1 MNAKQRVTRQLKRGL
16 GFGVMV
22 MACMI
27 ATAPFD
33 RGVAAEPDDG
43 EGTLDA
49 LYRPQHFRTRRESS
63 SAADLHK
70 NGDAR
75 SIEPGKTLVLA
86 ELQGPGIIT
95 HMWFTV
101 GSADPFYGRTLV
113 LRIYWDGAEKPS
125 VETPLGD
132 FFGLGHG
139 ATVSYRSIPVT
150 VESWGRSLNC
160 FWRMPFRKSAK
171 ITVTNESTSYRTDS
185 LYYHINWQ
193 KHETLPED
201 TLYFH
206 ARYRQAMPAQ
216 PGDYVI
222 LETTGKGNYVGTV
235 YSAQMVELGWFGEGD
250 DRFYVDGEEYPSLR
264 GTGTE
269 EYFGDAWGFRQFCA
283 PFFGVPLWEG
293 YFPGDRV
300 SAYRW
305 HLMNPVAFTKS
316 LKVSIEHRG
325 SLFTDEGQHLG
336 QFFERPDWL
345 SSVAFWYQSPTVTFA
360 DPIPP
365 AAERI
370 APYRVLDV
378 GDLDVRATPG
388 TGLMKGSA
396 ELMYLPGKPDAQ
408 IEIDF
413 DVEKKGRYQIS
424 AFITHSVF
432 GSRYQPFLDGRP
444 VGNEL
449 DLCISGADPFWV
461 SFDLHELSAG
471 THTLRFEGRGPSPKR
486 RSMAPQS
493 YTFGLNHLLLLRLE
507 DMEGYHQVLKEQTR
521 SRSEG

>member
-1 MNAKQRVTRQLKRGL
+1 MDMTRLKREWL
-16 GFGVMV
+16 AGVLV
-22 MACMI
+22 IVCIVGI
-27 ATAPFD
+27 ATLD
-33 RGVAAEPDDG
+33 RAVAAEPDG
-43 EGTLDA
+43 SATTLDT
-49 LYRPQHFRTRRESS
+49 LYRPQQYRTLRDSS
-63 SAADLHK
+63 SADDL
-70 NGDAR
+70 NSNADAR
-75 SIEPGKTLVLA
+75 SIEPGGTLVVA
-86 ELQGPGIIT
+86 ELEGPGIIT

-101 GSADPFYGRTLV
+101 ASFDPFYGRSLL

-125 VETPLGD
+125 VETPLHD

-139 ATVSYRSIPVT
+139 AKVSYRSIPVS

-171 ITVTNESTSYRTDS
+171 ITVTNESEEYETDS
-185 LYYHINWQ
+185 FYYHINWQ
-193 KHETLPED
+193 KREKLPED
-201 TLYFH
+201 ILYFH

-250 DRFYVDGEEYPSLR
+250 DRFYVDGEERPSIK
-264 GTGTE
+264 GTGSE
-269 EYFGDAWGFRQFCA
+269 EYFGDAWGFRQFYA

-293 YFPGDRV
+293 YFPGDRG

-305 HLMNPVAFTKS
+305 HLMNPVAFKKS

-325 SLFTDEGQHLG
+325 SVFTDEGQHLG

-345 SSVAFWYQSPTVTFA
+345 SSVAFWYQSPIVTFA

-370 APYRVLDV
+370 APYTVLSSA
-378 GDLDVRATPG
+378 DLEVRAMPAAGLEKTP
-388 TGLMKGSA
+388 A
-396 ELMYLPGKPDAQ
+396 ELTYLPQQPDAR

-413 DVEKKGRYQIS
+413 EVPKEGRYQVS

-432 GSRYQPFLDGRP
+432 GSRYQPFLDDKP
-444 VGNEL
+444 VGEEL
-449 DLCISGADPFWV
+449 DLCVSGADPFWV
-461 SFDLHELSAG
+461 NFDLHDLSAG
-471 THTLRFEGRGPSPKR
+471 KHTLRFEGRGLSPKR
-486 RSMAPQS
+486 RSMAPQG
-493 YTFGLNHLLLLRLE
+493 YAFGLNYLLLLRLE
-507 DMEGYHQVLKEQTR
+507 DMGGYHQVLKEQTG
-521 SRSEG
+521 S